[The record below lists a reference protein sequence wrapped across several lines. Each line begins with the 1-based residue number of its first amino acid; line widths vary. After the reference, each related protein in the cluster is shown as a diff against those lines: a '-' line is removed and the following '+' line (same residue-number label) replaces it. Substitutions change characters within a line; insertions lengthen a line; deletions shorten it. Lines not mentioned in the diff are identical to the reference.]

1 MKKET
6 YKKEDI
12 LQTSLFIPTACV
24 FTGHRE
30 LGKDFSKR
38 KLKKEVEKAIQ
49 SGVKVFYSGL
59 AWGFDLTACE
69 IVLSLKKKYENVRLI
84 GCIPCLGQS
93 NFFAEAEKKRYDDVL
108 KKLDENV
115 LVSDRNYYKG
125 CMHKR
130 NTYMCDKADMMIT
143 YCKTDTGGTAFTVKY
158 FQKKYP
164 QKQIVFL

>member
-1 MKKET
+1 MHEKIDKNN
-6 YKKEDI
+6 I
-12 LQTSLFIPTACV
+12 LQTSIFAPTSCV
-24 FTGHRE
+24 FTGHRD
-30 LGKDFSKR
+30 LDKDFSKR
-38 KLKKEVEKAIQ
+38 NLKKAVETAIKA
-49 SGVKVFYSGL
+49 GVKVFYSGL

-69 IVLSLKKKYENVRLI
+69 VVLSLKKKYDDIRLV

-93 NFFAEAEKKRYDDVL
+93 SFFSADEKERYEKILNV
-108 KKLDENV
+108 LDEQV
-115 LVSDRNYYKG
+115 LVSDRAYFKG

-164 QKQIVFL
+164 EKQIVFL